1 MRWLNGKAYTTRVMQ
16 TRLKSK
22 LYSGIN
28 VGSNPTLTT
37 KSNTMDKGKQIAKD
51 LIDKMFEIAGHDV
64 RYEDVI
70 DRKDAWYQEYTM
82 TEQQSQEWRE
92 WGEEY
97 LRKTKKWSKASC
109 RKEMAMIDLY
119 CGLKTVP
126 ENHS

>member
-1 MRWLNGKAYTTRVMQ
+1 MNME
-16 TRLKSK
+16 
-22 LYSGIN
+22 
-28 VGSNPTLTT
+28 
-37 KSNTMDKGKQIAKD
+37 KGKQIAKD

-82 TEQQSQEWRE
+82 TEQQSQQWRE